1 MHAKPDLRVFLKW
14 MIAGSGS
21 VITDVIPLKQM
32 TPSSYFYNEHDGR
45 YRLYLGE
52 FCTIAGLKLFPQ
64 NTKTS
69 CIKIYSDTKP
79 AKPWST
85 TNMTTSTLISH
96 LMAEYIGIV
105 DFSCVIEPECKF
117 STHDDG
123 ECHFDATTED
133 FIRVIVDRATPPVYS
148 SQLWETLKSNRGC
161 YVTIDEE
168 MQFNIYPN
176 FDTLIES
183 KNAG

>member
-1 MHAKPDLRVFLKW
+1 
-14 MIAGSGS
+14 
-21 VITDVIPLKQM
+21 
-32 TPSSYFYNEHDGR
+32 
-45 YRLYLGE
+45 
-52 FCTIAGLKLFPQ
+52 
-64 NTKTS
+64 
-69 CIKIYSDTKP
+69 
-79 AKPWST
+79 
-85 TNMTTSTLISH
+85 
-96 LMAEYIGIV
+96 MAEYIGIV